1 MKETRRPLLV
11 LLVLSLLLHGCG
23 TSLDALHGSPSSTPT
38 DFAGFTQKLA
48 NHDLTVGSVVSGDA
62 GCTDQGLAPMA
73 ISFTVAGLSVP
84 SPAPARLY
92 RFRNDDSYA
101 KLRATVDACAAE
113 WVSDPAQLLMID
125 ASPYVL
131 VMEGAIDAP
140 FADALRAALREAAG
154 D

>member
-1 MKETRRPLLV
+1 
-11 LLVLSLLLHGCG
+11 
-23 TSLDALHGSPSSTPT
+23 
-38 DFAGFTQKLA
+38 
-48 NHDLTVGSVVSGDA
+48 
-62 GCTDQGLAPMA
+62 MA
-73 ISFTVAGLSVP
+73 ISFTVAGLAVP
-84 SPAPARLY
+84 APAPARLY

-140 FADALRAALREAAG
+140 FADALRAVWAASPSSQAWLELAQALWSTGAPISEIPPAPEWPPAIQPEFWPRVSPPFPAAPPLCRRDRTPPTPTTESG
-154 D
+154 R